1 MSSLE
6 PANNDFESYTRVNKN
21 QNINLIKIPKSPL
34 MLKHSTLNSK
44 NNEANLS
51 NDLNSKILDKLSK
64 SSIENPAN
72 IPILCTES
80 FNAND
85 PKWVQLT
92 NKFNLC
98 GLNVRLI
105 ELQKGVPVNSIF
117 YLSNLDLVYVK
128 TADDLE
134 GYVPRNCCRP
144 IISGNEL
151 SMQKSQPKPKTL
163 VGFRPVK
170 SIGSDTDTLN
180 TNSNNYSDEKSAA
193 NDSIKYHSLSIES
206 EYDDL
211 VELKEE
217 NLPRPKSAK
226 NNYLAGYENN
236 HTQFSVLNP
245 DYSICKYRD
254 SGYRSEIENNMTN
267 FSSNYKILD
276 ESQDRVDKSSK
287 CLISMQSR
295 SRLPISIQNNLN
307 LTLMDDNGLSENH
320 DSFCNFNC
328 KSEFCNKSNLRMSA
342 RQPRYKKN
350 EFKRNNIR
358 RSLDSYL
365 TTNQNDSSRIQSF
378 YAVSIDLDEN
388 KHKSNELNI
397 DSKDLM
403 YYPDLDLNKIELD
416 SLNELDKEQ
425 EKIWTIILK
434 HDARNF
440 QEISVSPGMLV
451 SVIRDFNDMIYVK
464 LLGYENS
471 CLNLSQQYGI
481 IPKSCAVDLQEIIC
495 SSNRNLNARIEQ
507 NRRKSQ
513 ITAL

>member
-1 MSSLE
+1 ME
-6 PANNDFESYTRVNKN
+6 PANNEFESYTRVNKN
-21 QNINLIKIPKSPL
+21 ENLQLKIPKSPL
-34 MLKHSTLNSK
+34 VLKHSTLNSK
-44 NNEANLS
+44 LNETGLP
-51 NDLNSKILDKLSK
+51 NDLNSKIFDRLSK

-72 IPILCTES
+72 IPILCTDS
-80 FNAND
+80 FNTND
-85 PKWVQLT
+85 PKWIQLT
-92 NKFNLC
+92 SKFNLC

-105 ELQKGVPVNSIF
+105 ELQKGVPVNAIF
-117 YLSNLDLVYVK
+117 YLSNLDLIYVK

-144 IISGNEL
+144 IISSNDF
-151 SMQKSQPKPKTL
+151 SMRKNQPSAKPL

-170 SIGSDTDTLN
+170 SISSDTDTLN

-211 VELKEE
+211 VEPIDE
-217 NLPRPKSAK
+217 PKSK
-226 NNYLAGYENN
+226 SKSNNNYLAGYD
-236 HTQFSVLNP
+236 HSQFSVLNP
-245 DYSICKYRD
+245 DYSLCKYRD

-267 FSSNYKILD
+267 FSANFKILD
-276 ESQDRVDKSSK
+276 DSQEKLDKSSK
-287 CLISMQSR
+287 CLLSMQSR
-295 SRLPISIQNNLN
+295 SRLPISIRSNLN
-307 LTLMDDNGLSENH
+307 LTLMDENELPESH
-320 DSFCNFNC
+320 DSFSNVAC
-328 KSEFCNKSNLRMSA
+328 KGSFYNNNNLRMSA

-365 TTNQNDSSRIQSF
+365 TGNPNDPSRIQSF
-378 YAVSIDLDEN
+378 YAVSIDLDDN
-388 KHKSNELNI
+388 KEKLNNLNI
-397 DSKDLM
+397 NTSDLM

-416 SLNELDKEQ
+416 SLNDLDREH

-434 HDARNF
+434 HEARNF
-440 QEISVSPGMLV
+440 QEVSVSPGMLV
-451 SVIRDFNDMIYVK
+451 SVIRDFNDMLYVK

-471 CLNLSQQYGI
+471 SLNLSQQYGI
-481 IPKSCAVDLQEIIC
+481 IPKSCAVDLQEIIYT
-495 SSNRNLNARIEQ
+495 SNRNLNARFEQ

>member
-1 MSSLE
+1 M
-6 PANNDFESYTRVNKN
+6 NKN
-21 QNINLIKIPKSPL
+21 QNLNLIKIPKSPL
-34 MLKHSTLNSK
+34 VLKHSTLNSK
-44 NNEANLS
+44 NNDTDLS
-51 NDLNSKILDKLSK
+51 NDLNSKIFDKLSK

-80 FNAND
+80 FNIND
-85 PKWVQLT
+85 PKWIQLT
-92 NKFNLC
+92 NKFKLC

-151 SMQKSQPKPKTL
+151 NMQKSQLKPKPI

-170 SIGSDTDTLN
+170 SISSDTDTLN
-180 TNSNNYSDEKSAA
+180 TNSNNYSDEKSTA

-211 VELKEE
+211 VEPKEE
-217 NLPRPKSAK
+217 NIIRPKSAK
-226 NNYLAGYENN
+226 KNYIGGYDNN

-245 DYSICKYRD
+245 DYSMCKYRD

-267 FSSNYKILD
+267 FSANYKILD
-276 ESQDRVDKSSK
+276 DSQDKLDKSSK
-287 CLISMQSR
+287 CLLSMQSR
-295 SRLPISIQNNLN
+295 SRLPISIQSNLN
-307 LTLMDDNGLSENH
+307 LTLMDDNGLPENH
-320 DSFCNFNC
+320 DSFCNLP
-328 KSEFCNKSNLRMSA
+328 FCNKSHLRMSA

-365 TTNQNDSSRIQSF
+365 TTNQNDPNPIQSF

-397 DSKDLM
+397 NSRDLM
-403 YYPDLDLNKIELD
+403 YYPDLDLKKIELD

-471 CLNLSQQYGI
+471 RLNLSQQYGI
-481 IPKSCAVDLQEIIC
+481 IPKSCAVDLQEIFC
-495 SSNRNLNARIEQ
+495 SNNRNLNTRMEQ